1 MGPRENDQTVLR
13 HSLSRRHLLHSVTAI
28 GVIPALNGYE
38 RRAARAAQATPEAE
52 DRLGQ
57 LTVIRDQEPAYPGQ
71 PISGGDLR
79 IPLRQAENEN
89 FNPVAFDQDF
99 QIPVS
104 YLDPL
109 VKPNPVT
116 LAPEPWLAESWEW
129 NEDQTII
136 TYALRSGV
144 TWHDG
149 TPLTADDVRFSLFVA
164 RDDIFSELRNFFVLM
179 DDAEAVDDLT
189 VRVILSAVDNT
200 WLFNASSLLIF
211 QRAQYT
217 DYWSAR
223 PYGERTLTGF
233 DWEAS
238 PPLGTGPWSVE
249 AFDDDGV
256 TMNRNDDYWA
266 GAPFMESLSLPV
278 IPDPTERVT
287 AWNDGEIDLLWPVP
301 ASVLDEVSATSAR
314 LHVVPSAS
322 VMFAAFNFDNP
333 ARIVPNL
340 LVDPALRAA
349 LNLAIDRAGYAEE
362 VFRGFI
368 AVDQAGTVA
377 QPWANAETVTNPR
390 RDVRKARQMLADA
403 GWQDF
408 DGDGILDDVNGQRLE
423 LVTIVREDAR
433 PELIETLQRASED
446 LREIGATLN
455 IQVLEPEAFMERW
468 INAHDFDLIAYA
480 YDLFPGFTD
489 FDLYGSAW
497 DIRVNPQGWNP
508 GGYRNLDVDQ
518 AILELFETVGQDEQ
532 AVILEEIQRITNED
546 LFGLW
551 FGFPNDLVL
560 VQESIQ
566 GFRPNLLWQTADTR
580 LLWRTGEP

>member
-13 HSLSRRHLLHSVTAI
+13 HSLSRRSLLRSTTAV
-28 GVIPALNGYE
+28 GVIPVLN
-38 RRAARAAQATPEAE
+38 RREQRVARAAQATPQAE
-52 DRLGQ
+52 DQIGQ
-57 LTVIRDQEPAYPGQ
+57 LTVIRDQEPAYAGE
-71 PISGGDLR
+71 PIAGGDLR
-79 IPLRQAENEN
+79 IPLHQAENEN

-109 VKPNPVT
+109 VKPNPLT

-129 NEDQTII
+129 NEDQTVI
-136 TYALRSGV
+136 TYSLRSGV

-164 RDDIFSELRNFFVLM
+164 RDDIFSEIRNFFVLM
-179 DDAEAVDDLT
+179 DDVEAVDDLT

-217 DYWSAR
+217 DYWSSR

-238 PPLGTGPWSVE
+238 PPLGTGPWIVE
-249 AFDDDGV
+249 AFDGDGV
-256 TMNRNDDYWA
+256 TMTRNDAYWA
-266 GAPFMESLSLPV
+266 GAPFMESLSLPAM
-278 IPDPTERVT
+278 PDPADRLA
-287 AWNDGEIDLLWPVP
+287 AWNEGEIDLLWPVP
-301 ASVLDEVSATSAR
+301 AIALDELSGTPAR

-340 LVDPALRAA
+340 LAEPALRAA
-349 LNLAIDRAGYAEE
+349 LNLAIDRVGYAED

-368 AVDQAGTVA
+368 AADQAGTVA

-390 RDVRKARQMLADA
+390 RDVRKARQILADA

-423 LVTIVREDAR
+423 LVTIVREDAP
-433 PELIETLQRASED
+433 PELIETLQRVSED

-455 IQVLEPEAFMERW
+455 IQVLEPAAFMERW

-518 AILELFETVGQDEQ
+518 AILERFETVDQDEQ
-532 AVILEEIQRITNED
+532 AAILEEIQRITNKD

-551 FGFPNDLVL
+551 FGFPYDLIL
-560 VQESIQ
+560 VRESIQ
-566 GFRPNLLWQTADTR
+566 GFRPNVLWQTADTR
-580 LLWRTGEP
+580 LMWQAGER